1 MIFSRIFACRIYIEW
16 NYNGASMNRENQNI
30 EYKESWRDEY
40 LKWVCGFAN
49 GQGGKLYIGIDDRGN
64 VCGVDNAHR
73 LSEDIPNKIVT
84 LLGVV
89 ADVNLLNEEG
99 KDYLEIEVTPSNVPI
114 SYKGKYYYRSGSTMQ
129 ELNGAAL
136 QNFVIKKMG
145 RSWDDMVHERAM
157 VDDLDRDAIDFFLR
171 KGIQAGRID
180 PSEVNAPTATVL
192 QNLNLVDDEGRL
204 KNAALLLFCKKP
216 GRYFTGTEFKIGRF
230 HSNMAD
236 LVSQEM
242 IEGSI
247 IQMADR
253 VVRML
258 KDKFLTMPIHYEG
271 LQRIERLEIPE
282 DALREILYN
291 AICHKDYLGPQIQ
304 MRVWDHHVEIWNDG
318 ELPAAITPENIE
330 NVHASYP
337 RNKNLAFAFYKAGFI
352 ESWGRG
358 WQKICDGF
366 TAAGLPKPTI
376 ESAQGGVLVTFQ
388 RNNVNIAKPNST
400 GAQDVADGVAVNV
413 AEELT
418 ERQCFIIELVK
429 NGVALN
435 VAVNTKYLSEKL
447 NVNRKTIQRDI
458 AYLQERKLIQWVG
471 SDKNGHWEIIN
482 EK

>member
-1 MIFSRIFACRIYIEW
+1 M
-16 NYNGASMNRENQNI
+16 ENQNI

-40 LKWVCGFAN
+40 LKWICGFAN
-49 GQGGKLYIGIDDRGN
+49 AQGGKLYIGIDDTGA
-64 VCGVDNAHR
+64 VCGVENAHR
-73 LSEDIPNKIVT
+73 LSEDIPNKIVA
-84 LLGVV
+84 LLGIV
-89 ADVNLLNEEG
+89 ADVNILNQEG
-99 KDYLEIEVTPSNVPI
+99 KNYIEIDVTPSNVPI

-129 ELNGAAL
+129 ELNGVAL
-136 QNFVIKKMG
+136 QQFILKKMG
-145 RSWDDMVHERAM
+145 RSWDDMVHERAT

-180 PSEVNAPTATVL
+180 PSEANAPTATVL
-192 QNLNLVDDEGRL
+192 QNLNLVDDEGHL

-230 HSNMAD
+230 HTNIAD
-236 LVSQEM
+236 LSSQEM

-271 LQRIERLEIPE
+271 LQRIEKLEVPE

-304 MRVWDHHVEIWNDG
+304 MRVWDHYVEIWNDG
-318 ELPAAITPENIE
+318 ELPEKITPENIE
-330 NVHASYP
+330 DVHASYP

-358 WQKICDGF
+358 WKKICDGF
-366 TAAGLPKPTI
+366 VAAGLPKPTI
-376 ESAQGGVLVTFQ
+376 ESIQGGVLVTFQ
-388 RNNVNIAKPNST
+388 RNNVNLKMTDGTLINSQNDSQT
-400 GAQDVADGVAVNV
+400 GV
-413 AEELT
+413 E
-418 ERQCFIIELVK
+418 
-429 NGVALN
+429 
-435 VAVNTKYLSEKL
+435 TKEGKHSENIVESIVESIVEKL
-447 NVNRKTIQRDI
+447 PTMRGRILKIVWKNPYASAQSISEEVGIAPRNV
-458 AYLQERKLIQWVG
+458 QEHLRKLQQQGIIRRVG
-471 SDKNGHWEIIN
+471 PNKGGHWEFIN

>member
-1 MIFSRIFACRIYIEW
+1 MDLKKYKLGEPT
-16 NYNGASMNRENQNI
+16 MNTENQNI

-49 GQGGKLYIGIDDRGN
+49 AQGGKLYIGIDDRGN
-64 VCGVDNAHR
+64 VCGVENAHR
-73 LSEDIPNKIVT
+73 LSEDIPNKIVA

-89 ADVNLLNEEG
+89 ADVNILNQEG
-99 KDYLEIEVTPSNVPI
+99 KYYIEIEVSPSNVPI

-129 ELNGAAL
+129 ELNGVAL
-136 QNFVIKKMG
+136 QNFIIKKMG
-145 RSWDDMVHERAM
+145 RSWDDMVHERAT

-180 PSEVNAPTATVL
+180 PSEANASTMTVL
-192 QNLNLVDDEGRL
+192 QNLHLVDDEGHL

-230 HSNMAD
+230 HSDIAD
-236 LVSQEM
+236 LLSQEM
-242 IEGSI
+242 IECSI

-271 LQRIERLEIPE
+271 LQRIETLEVPE

-291 AICHKDYLGPQIQ
+291 AICHKDYFGPQIQ

-330 NVHASYP
+330 KVHASYP

-358 WQKICDGF
+358 WQKICNGF

-388 RNNVNIAKPNST
+388 RNNVNLSNQTPID
-400 GAQDVADGVAVNV
+400 AQNVAVNV

-418 ERQCFIIELVK
+418 ERQRIIIKLIKK
-429 NGVALN
+429 NIADNVAQN

-447 NVNRKTIQRDI
+447 NVNRKTIQRDM
-458 AYLQERKLIQWVG
+458 AYLQERKLIQWIG
-471 SDKNGHWEIIN
+471 PDKGGHWEII
-482 EK
+482 KHD

>member
-1 MIFSRIFACRIYIEW
+1 
-16 NYNGASMNRENQNI
+16 MNMENQNI

-40 LKWVCGFAN
+40 LKWICGFAN
-49 GQGGKLYIGIDDRGN
+49 AQGGKLCVGIDDNGL
-64 VCGVDNAHR
+64 VCGLEKAHR
-73 LSEDIPNKIVT
+73 LSEDIPNKIVA

-89 ADVNLLNEEG
+89 ADVNILNQEG
-99 KDYLEIEVTPSNVPI
+99 KDYIEIVVAPSNVPI

-129 ELNGAAL
+129 ELNGVAL
-136 QNFVIKKMG
+136 QQFILKKMG
-145 RSWDDMVHERAM
+145 RSWDDMVHERAT
-157 VDDLDRDAIDFFLR
+157 VDDLDREAIDFFLR

-180 PSEVNAPTATVL
+180 PSEANAPTATVL
-192 QNLNLVDDEGRL
+192 QNLGLVDDNGLL
-204 KNAALLLFCKKP
+204 KNAALLLFAKNP
-216 GRYFTGTEFKIGRF
+216 RRYFTGTEFKIGRF
-230 HSNMAD
+230 HSNIAD

-242 IEGSI
+242 IEGCI

-271 LQRIERLEIPE
+271 LQRIESLEVPE
-282 DALREILYN
+282 DALREIIYN

-330 NVHASYP
+330 KVHASYP
-337 RNKNLAFAFYKAGFI
+337 RNKNLAFVFYKAGFI

-366 TAAGLPKPTI
+366 KAAGLPKPTI
-376 ESAQGGVLVTFQ
+376 ESKQGGVLVTFQ
-388 RNNVNIAKPNST
+388 RNNVNLINSNST
-400 GAQDVADGVAVNV
+400 EVQDVAVNV

-418 ERQCFIIELVK
+418 ERQRSIVEMIK
-429 NGVALN
+429 NNVAVN
-435 VAVNTKYLSEKL
+435 VAVNTRYLSEKL

-458 AYLQERKLIQWVG
+458 ACLQERKLIQWVG
-471 SDKNGHWEIIN
+471 ADKTGHWEIVVRSFGDV
-482 EK
+482 

>member
-1 MIFSRIFACRIYIEW
+1 MES
-16 NYNGASMNRENQNI
+16 QNI
-30 EYKESWRDEY
+30 EYKQSWKDEY
-40 LKWVCGFAN
+40 LKWICGFAN
-49 GQGGKLYIGIDDRGN
+49 AQGGKLYIGIDDRGN
-64 VCGVDNAHR
+64 VCGVENAHR
-73 LSEDIPNKIVT
+73 LSEDIPNKIVA

-89 ADVNLLNEEG
+89 ADVNILNRDG
-99 KDYLEIEVTPSNVPI
+99 KDYMEIEVVPSNVPI

-129 ELNGAAL
+129 ELNGTSL
-136 QNFVIKKMG
+136 QQFVLKKMG
-145 RSWDDMVHERAM
+145 RSWDDMVHERAT

-180 PSEVNAPTATVL
+180 PSEANAPTATVL
-192 QNLNLVDDEGRL
+192 QNLNLVDDEGHL

-230 HSNMAD
+230 HSNIAD

-242 IEGSI
+242 IECSI

-271 LQRIERLEIPE
+271 LQRIETLEVPE

-318 ELPAAITPENIE
+318 ELPSQITPENIE
-330 NVHASYP
+330 KVHASYP

-358 WQKICDGF
+358 WKKICDGF
-366 TAAGLPKPTI
+366 VAAGLPKPTI
-376 ESAQGGVLVTFQ
+376 ESKQGGVLVTFQ
-388 RNNVNIAKPNST
+388 RNNVNLKKQNSID
-400 GAQDVADGVAVNV
+400 AQNVADGVAVNV

-418 ERQCFIIELVK
+418 ERQQIIIELIK
-429 NGVALN
+429 KCAAQN
-435 VAVNTKYLSEKL
+435 VAVNTKYISEKL
-447 NVNRKTIQRDI
+447 SVNRKTIQRDMT
-458 AYLQERKLIQWVG
+458 YLQERKLIKWIG
-471 SDKNGHWEIIN
+471 ADKNGHWEIIEQSN
-482 EK
+482 K

>member
-1 MIFSRIFACRIYIEW
+1 M
-16 NYNGASMNRENQNI
+16 ENQNI

-40 LKWVCGFAN
+40 LKWICGFAN
-49 GQGGKLYIGIDDRGN
+49 AQGGKLCVGIDDNGL
-64 VCGVDNAHR
+64 VCGLEKAHR
-73 LSEDIPNKIVT
+73 LSEDIPNKIVA

-89 ADVNLLNEEG
+89 ADVNILNQEG
-99 KDYLEIEVTPSNVPI
+99 KDYIEIVVAPSNVPI

-129 ELNGAAL
+129 ELNGVAL
-136 QNFVIKKMG
+136 QQFILKKMG
-145 RSWDDMVHERAM
+145 RSWDDMVHERAT
-157 VDDLDRDAIDFFLR
+157 VDDLDREAIDFFLR

-180 PSEVNAPTATVL
+180 PSEANAPTATVL
-192 QNLNLVDDEGRL
+192 QNLGLVDDNGLL
-204 KNAALLLFCKKP
+204 KNAALLLFAKNP
-216 GRYFTGTEFKIGRF
+216 RRYFTGTEFKIGRF
-230 HSNMAD
+230 HSNIAD

-242 IEGSI
+242 IEGCI

-271 LQRIERLEIPE
+271 LQRIESLEVPE
-282 DALREILYN
+282 DALREIIYN

-330 NVHASYP
+330 KVHASYP
-337 RNKNLAFAFYKAGFI
+337 RNKNLAFVFYKAGFI

-366 TAAGLPKPTI
+366 KAAGLPKPTI
-376 ESAQGGVLVTFQ
+376 ESKQGGVLVTFQ
-388 RNNVNIAKPNST
+388 RNNVNLINSNST
-400 GAQDVADGVAVNV
+400 EVQDVAVNV

-418 ERQCFIIELVK
+418 ERQRSIVEMIK
-429 NGVALN
+429 NNVAVN
-435 VAVNTKYLSEKL
+435 VAVNTRYLSEKL

-458 AYLQERKLIQWVG
+458 ACLQERKLIQWVG
-471 SDKNGHWEIIN
+471 ADKTGHWEIVVRSFGDV
-482 EK
+482 

>member
-1 MIFSRIFACRIYIEW
+1 MS
-16 NYNGASMNRENQNI
+16 
-30 EYKESWRDEY
+30 
-40 LKWVCGFAN
+40 
-49 GQGGKLYIGIDDRGN
+49 
-64 VCGVDNAHR
+64 
-73 LSEDIPNKIVT
+73 
-84 LLGVV
+84 
-89 ADVNLLNEEG
+89 
-99 KDYLEIEVTPSNVPI
+99 PSAI
-114 SYKGKYYYRSGSTMQ
+114 KGKYYYRSGSTMQ

-157 VDDLDRDAIDFFLR
+157 VDDLDRAAIDFFLR